1 MPSNWPKL
9 IFMRIKSLLL
19 GLAVV
24 SFIPFGVQAQGI
36 KNAQANLKPI
46 VSSAGLSD
54 QGSLEGVVG
63 TIVNAALSL
72 VGLIFLVLMVYAG
85 FTWMLAQGDE
95 GKIDKSKE
103 IIKACIIGLIITASA
118 YAITFFVTNR
128 FESAS
133 NGAPTGGSAAG
144 PFCLSILDNGATV
157 ACLTEAQMTDSN
169 GVVQQCTSMWYT
181 DLPSCEK
188 AMNAAGGN

>member
-1 MPSNWPKL
+1 
-9 IFMRIKSLLL
+9 MRIKSLLL
-19 GLAVV
+19 GLAVA

-46 VSSAGLSD
+46 VNSAGLSD
-54 QGSLEGVVG
+54 QGSLENVVG

-133 NGAPTGGSAAG
+133 NGGTPNGGSATG

-157 ACLTEAQMTDSN
+157 ACLTEAQMTDNN
-169 GVVQQCTSMWYT
+169 GTVQQCTSMWYT

-188 AMNAAGGN
+188 AMNAAAGN

>member
-1 MPSNWPKL
+1 
-9 IFMRIKSLLL
+9 MRTKFFLL
-19 GLAVV
+19 GLAA
-24 SFIPFGVQAQGI
+24 FALPLGVQAQGI
-36 KNAQANLKPI
+36 KDAQSQLTPI
-46 VSSAGLSD
+46 AQKAGLSD
-54 QGSLEGVVG
+54 QGNLENVVG

-128 FESAS
+128 FEQAS
-133 NGAPTGGSAAG
+133 NGGGLAPAGKYCLYTSADGAQLSCLNEEQMNLGGDN
-144 PFCLSILDNGATV
+144 LDCQG
-157 ACLTEAQMTDSN
+157 
-169 GVVQQCTSMWYT
+169 MWYDT
-181 DLPSCEK
+181 LSECET
-188 AMNAAGGN
+188 AMSDAAAN